1 MKMQYGKGEGGP
13 NQGSSTTIEI
23 GPNILQ
29 KSSKL
34 SMFPQ
39 EDDRLRQLGGRGVRS
54 AWICRVGDGQAEQD
68 HGADGGRRQHGLLL
82 DGTHRTAAC
91 RW

>member
-1 MKMQYGKGEGGP
+1 MKMQYGKGEG
-13 NQGSSTTIEI
+13 

-82 DGTHRTAAC
+82 DGAHRTATC
-91 RW
+91 R